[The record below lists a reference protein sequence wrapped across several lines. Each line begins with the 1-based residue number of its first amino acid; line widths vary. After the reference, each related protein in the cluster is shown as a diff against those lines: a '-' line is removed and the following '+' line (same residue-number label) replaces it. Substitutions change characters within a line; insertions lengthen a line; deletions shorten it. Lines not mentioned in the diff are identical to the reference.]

1 MADSEQSQLIDEFCK
16 VTGTDASRARMYLEA
31 NGWDSD
37 LAMSSYFEEADEEP
51 EADNSHSAFPRPG
64 SPKPAF
70 PPTNTSRIA
79 TFASLMNN
87 SQNEDEEEG
96 QAFYAGGS
104 ERSGQQVLGPGK
116 RKAAGNEV
124 VEEMFKAVRKF
135 GGEVMDSSAKRCST
149 TKLKA
154 FKGAGYVLGTTE
166 GASDEV
172 GGRSDEDN
180 APREVETVLR
190 LWQTGFTV
198 DDGPLRDYNAPG
210 SKEFLE
216 SIRKGEIPAELQTVR
231 DTEVHLNIED
241 HSHEEYV
248 PRRSSVKAFSGTGFR
263 LGNPTPVVQAE
274 AQLGEKNDA
283 GAQES
288 LNVDESK
295 PSTSIQI
302 RLADGSRLMMKA
314 NHTHTVGDVRRF
326 IVLARPQYSASVF
339 SLMTAYPTKELTDD
353 EATLEAENLL
363 NSVIVQKLK

>member
-31 NGWDSD
+31 NGWDSN

-51 EADNSHSAFPRPG
+51 EAENMHSAFPRPG
-64 SPKPAF
+64 SPKPTF
-70 PPTNTSRIA
+70 PPTNPSRIA

-87 SQNEDEEEG
+87 SQNADEEEG

-116 RKAAGNEV
+116 RKAVGNEV
-124 VEEMFKAVRKF
+124 VEAMFKAVRQF
-135 GGEVMDSSAKRCST
+135 GGDVVDHSAKRCSS

-154 FKGAGYVLGTTE
+154 FKGAGHVLGTTE
-166 GASDEV
+166 GASDTV
-172 GGRSDEDN
+172 AGPSDEN
-180 APREVETVLR
+180 APREVEVVLR

-198 DDGPLRDYNAPG
+198 DDGPLRDYNDPR

-216 SIRKGEIPAELQTVR
+216 CIRKGEMPIELIRGR

-248 PRRSSVKAFSGTGFR
+248 PKKPSVKAFSGTGFR
-263 LGNPTPVVQAE
+263 LGNPTPVMRTE
-274 AQLGEKNDA
+274 AQPGDKNDD
-283 GAQES
+283 GAQEN
-288 LNVDESK
+288 LNLDESK
-295 PSTSIQI
+295 PITSVQI

-314 NHTHTVGDVRRF
+314 NHNHTVGDVRRF

-339 SLMTAYPTKELTDD
+339 SLMTAFPTKELIDD